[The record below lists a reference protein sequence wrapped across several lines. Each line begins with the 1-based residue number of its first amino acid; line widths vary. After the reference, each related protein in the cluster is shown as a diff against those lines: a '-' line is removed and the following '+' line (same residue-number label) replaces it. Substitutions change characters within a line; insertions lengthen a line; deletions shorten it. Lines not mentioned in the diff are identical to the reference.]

1 MHRQIT
7 HAVISGVK
15 RPGLA
20 LLDQQRAPGGEGIF
34 VPVHDGHTVLC
45 QDDRQ
50 NIPLGVRVLKQF
62 VARWPN
68 KERRIQV
75 GARNSP
81 HRTGLLNADSP
92 SSTSSSVRLRSSSS
106 SNWVVMSTPDGSSQ
120 TLAFPAM
127 RAGGGLSMF
136 CESGRLVADPTT
148 DSLVVIARFS
158 SMSSCRRGCIGRAH
172 PGARRTIDNES
183 VAPAGRTSVMG

>member
-92 SSTSSSVRLRSSSS
+92 SSKSSTAGAALLLSSIPTLIKRLSLLPPLRRKRKSDSAGYPRLVRVNVAGPTATDPKSVRSDC
-106 SNWVVMSTPDGSSQ
+106 VHG
-120 TLAFPAM
+120 A
-127 RAGGGLSMF
+127 
-136 CESGRLVADPTT
+136 
-148 DSLVVIARFS
+148 
-158 SMSSCRRGCIGRAH
+158 IGALD
-172 PGARRTIDNES
+172 AACDLD
-183 VAPAGRTSVMG
+183 A